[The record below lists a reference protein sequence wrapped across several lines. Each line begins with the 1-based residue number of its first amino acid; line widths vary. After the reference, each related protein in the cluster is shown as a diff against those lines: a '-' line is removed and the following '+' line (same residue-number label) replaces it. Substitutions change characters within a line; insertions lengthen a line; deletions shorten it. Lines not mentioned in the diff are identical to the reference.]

1 MIHSDAQRGMSK
13 RAGSKV
19 VDVKGSRFVDVSQPE
34 AMADFI
40 AKPPDGEEE
49 RGASLLDVS

>member
-1 MIHSDAQRGMSK
+1 MSK
-13 RAGSKV
+13 RAGSKM

-34 AMADFI
+34 AMADLI

-49 RGASLLDVS
+49 